1 MRKTKKRNY
10 LVIALVVVL
19 LALAVG
25 YAAFSQNLTITG
37 TATAKGDFDIVFVS
51 PSVTPGTNDATNNV
65 VNTANLSDSNH
76 KLTVTVTLTKP
87 GDSETVNVYV
97 KNNSSLTAAKITGIT
112 ITPDTAN
119 STTGVTLT
127 ENNPSYTFGVIQ
139 ANLNATPFATTD
151 ANLAAKATT
160 TSPYALTFTWDEN
173 DTTANVN
180 QVFAFNI
187 TITYSQ
193 A

>member
-10 LVIALVVVL
+10 LVIALVVIL

-37 TATAKGDFDIVFVS
+37 TATAKGDFDVIFVT
-51 PSVTPGTNDATNNV
+51 PTVTPGTNDATHNV
-65 VNTANLSDSNH
+65 VNTAVLSNSNH
-76 KLTVTVTLTKP
+76 TLTVTVTLTKP

-97 KNNSSLTAAKITGIT
+97 KNDSTLTAAKINGIT
-112 ITPDTAN
+112 ITPDTTN
-119 STTGVTLT
+119 STGATLT
-127 ENNPSYTFGVIQ
+127 SNSPSFTYGVIQ

-151 ANLAAKATT
+151 ANLAAQATT
-160 TSPYALTFTWDEN
+160 SSPYSLTFTWDPN
-173 DTTANVN
+173 DTSTNVD
-180 QVFAFNI
+180 QTFAFNI
-187 TITYSQ
+187 TIEYTQ